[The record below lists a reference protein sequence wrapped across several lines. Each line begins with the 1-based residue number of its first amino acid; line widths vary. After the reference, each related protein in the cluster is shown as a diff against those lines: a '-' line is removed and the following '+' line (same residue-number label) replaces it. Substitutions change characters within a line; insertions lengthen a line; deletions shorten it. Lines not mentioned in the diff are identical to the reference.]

1 MANFFGKVREAAI
14 EEIDE
19 IKVAIEERTSK
30 ENVILF
36 KIVEDAFEEDML
48 ERLGYT
54 LCLYKI
60 NPSCAM
66 PTCIVAVAPTKA
78 GKAIDGKDRLHF
90 DGYPVVTL
98 DELLKWDRQ
107 AVLKLYP
114 TIA

>member
-36 KIVEDAFEEDML
+36 KIVEDAFEEDMF

-54 LCLYKI
+54 LCLYKHDP
-60 NPSCAM
+60 NYAM
-66 PTCIVAVAPTKA
+66 PTSIIAIAPTKA
-78 GKAIDGKDRLHF
+78 GKAVDSKDRLHF
-90 DGYPVVTL
+90 DGYPIVTL
-98 DELLKWDRQ
+98 DELLEWDRQ
-107 AVLKLYP
+107 SVLKLLGQ
-114 TIA
+114 